1 MVSSFQQFRH
11 GSPKPLGFC
20 PSDRALLKHGYRY
33 TMNNHIGRYKSRESF
48 RGGCRLRVSAQQRQ
62 EDMEEVNFYSILG
75 TSPLAS
81 KQEIKKR
88 YREMMKQYHPD
99 MDSSNSMDGDDDL
112 ATILNLVYTILMDDE
127 QRAEY
132 DLLAGFSV
140 SSNNNP
146 FNGIPYGNKMR
157 SEEAQYV
164 FVDEYSCIGCF
175 GCVNV
180 DKKGFAIEDSYGR
193 ARCINQ
199 NRPSDSVQ
207 QAMDVCP
214 VSCIHWVSAT
224 QLTLLEEVMAR
235 MDRIDSF
242 LLMRSQGKG
251 ANLSVFYEAS
261 LEWARRQSRMREME
275 MKIKYGSSPFVD
287 FVPNGPAG
295 GATTQGGPSQQTQQ
309 TSRGMASII
318 NMTRKWRDYKR
329 RMDNSSGT
337 PSFLLG
343 DGTNEPY

>member
-1 MVSSFQQFRH
+1 MISFVQFRQEP
-11 GSPKPLGFC
+11 SNPLGFC
-20 PSDRALLKHGYRY
+20 DSKRIPRIAGHLNGLHSRVVPSK
-33 TMNNHIGRYKSRESF
+33 IQEPV
-48 RGGCRLRVSAQQRQ
+48 RGWGTRVFAQQRQ
-62 EDMEEVNFYSILG
+62 EDTEEVNFYSILG

-99 MDSSNSMDGDDDL
+99 MDSSYSMDGDDDF

-140 SSNNNP
+140 STDRNP
-146 FNGIPYGNKMR
+146 FNGIPYGNRKR
-157 SEEAQYV
+157 SEEAEYV

-180 DKKGFAIEDSYGR
+180 DREGFSIEDSYGR

-199 NRPSDSVQ
+199 NRPSDTVQ

-261 LEWARRQSRMREME
+261 LEWARRQSKMREME
-275 MKIKYGSSPFVD
+275 RKMKYGSSPFVD
-287 FVPNGPAG
+287 FMPHGPAG
-295 GATTQGGPSQQTQQ
+295 GATTHGSSDRAHHA
-309 TSRGMASII
+309 SRGMASII

-329 RMDNSSGT
+329 KMDDSSGT
-337 PSFLLG
+337 PSYLLG
-343 DGTNEPY
+343 DGSE